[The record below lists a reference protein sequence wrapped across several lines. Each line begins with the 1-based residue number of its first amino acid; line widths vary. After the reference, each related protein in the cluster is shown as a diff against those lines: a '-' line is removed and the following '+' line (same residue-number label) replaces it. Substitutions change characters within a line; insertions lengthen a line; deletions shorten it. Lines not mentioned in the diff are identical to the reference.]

1 MRCIPSGMISV
12 ANRGEKYNN
21 NNTHT
26 ETHVIVS
33 QQFVTVLWHVSEC
46 FAVQVINSYKRR
58 TSGLA
63 VTLYFCVC
71 YGLMCWLVVT
81 LLQSKL
87 DYNNCCF

>member
-26 ETHVIVS
+26 DTHTLLCHNSLLRFYGTLVNALLVS
-33 QQFVTVLWHVSEC
+33 
-46 FAVQVINSYKRR
+46 QVINSFKRR

-71 YGLMCWLVVT
+71 YGLMC
-81 LLQSKL
+81 
-87 DYNNCCF
+87 